1 MWKEFS
7 RSYLAR
13 NPATGRTVAAAAL
26 AAAFFLSLVIG
37 LFYNLWVYEVARIIR
52 EEGGWQAR
60 VTVPAD
66 GPAPEELLKALTDF
80 ANVELSL
87 IHI

>member
-13 NPATGRTVAAAAL
+13 NPAAGRTVAAAAL

-37 LFYNLWVYEVARIIR
+37 LFYNLWVYEAGRP
-52 EEGGWQAR
+52 G
-60 VTVPAD
+60 
-66 GPAPEELLKALTDF
+66 
-80 ANVELSL
+80 
-87 IHI
+87 